1 MTWKTLC
8 HSIILSGWLCTGAT
22 GQDVIVPEDSG
33 QTLLALRDSTGSDI
47 NELRQTMTDFSPELI
62 ISKPAIREL
71 LSNDSEREQSHV
83 LLTGP
88 DSQTRPIAVNFQRA
102 FEQSI
107 IKMLHKGK
115 IKSATAIIHTDR
127 PRLPYAI

>member
-1 MTWKTLC
+1 M
-8 HSIILSGWLCTGAT
+8 
-22 GQDVIVPEDSG
+22 PEDSG